1 MEQKNVCGILPILI
15 IKIAWDKIKRNA
27 KKLVS
32 SSINY
37 RNIIS
42 LFNKNIQRQKHDRYS
57 ENIL

>member
-1 MEQKNVCGILPILI
+1 MEQKNVCEILPILI
-15 IKIAWDKIKRNA
+15 IKIAWDKIKQNVMCVFKRNT

-42 LFNKNIQRQKHDRYS
+42 LFNKNIQR
-57 ENIL
+57 